1 MKKKFLAA
9 VLALT
14 TVFTCAFTFVGCAKD
29 NQTTSTIEQVATP
42 QEEKSISTKF
52 VNTKHVKMMAST
64 PMTVNTDATV
74 SQTLV
79 ASITPSTATNQEVD
93 WTVSWLAPNST
104 FASGKNVTD
113 YVTVE
118 PESDGSTTATITCYQ
133 AFEGEILVT
142 VTTREGGFQADCI
155 VTFVGVPST
164 ISLIPSQSLPT
175 SGSTYG
181 LGVGVTYDFN
191 IRLSNVFGVVGE
203 KFHDYSVGVTGVG
216 TLTVGTLEDDP
227 RASEGVWYDTRTAN
241 VSEFASQILSC
252 TIEGDVLKLTF
263 NKSIEGFY
271 SSMVRNGTVKT
282 YYDRVKSVDS
292 VCTFIVQVSTKELGL
307 SFNTK
312 IKVQID
318 SSVVTDVSVTPTL
331 EF

>member
-1 MKKKFLAA
+1 MKKKFLATI
-9 VLALT
+9 LAFT
-14 TVFTCAFTFVGCAKD
+14 TVFTCAMPLGGCVKD
-29 NQTTSTIEQVATP
+29 NQPTSAIEQVATP
-42 QEEKSISTKF
+42 QAEKSISTKF

-64 PMTVNTDATV
+64 PMTVNADATV

-79 ASITPSTATNQEVD
+79 ATVAPSTATNKKVD

-118 PESDGSTTATITCYQ
+118 PESDGSTTATVTCYQ

-164 ISLIPSQSLPT
+164 ISLSSSTIAPT

-191 IRLSNVFGVVGE
+191 IRLDNVFGVVGE
-203 KFHDYSVGVTGVG
+203 KFHDYSVGIESVG
-216 TLTVGTLEDDP
+216 KLTVGTYEDDP

-241 VSEFASQILSC
+241 VSEFAGQILSY

-292 VCTFIVQVSTKELGL
+292 ACTFIVQVSTKELGL

-318 SSVVTDVSVTPTL
+318 SSVVTNVTMTPTL